1 MRTVTR
7 AIAGTLLGIV
17 IVLGVLSAAWNF
29 ALKGTPLEDMIGT
42 GVANAALDA
51 SGIKGQIDSTLRENV
66 SAIASATG
74 MSESQV
80 TSAIDQLNIES
91 WSVTTLPSDASATG
105 TFNTTYQ
112 GASATVTTY
121 ADPSYVTVDALGQ
134 ELTLS
139 VPESAQSYV
148 SLLAYL
154 WQIDSVLLAC
164 VIGQDELRALNIDG
178 RNRTRAA
185 VVIRRDRSVA
195 RNERLHVT

>member
-51 SGIKGQIDSTLRENV
+51 SGIKGQIDSTLRE
-66 SAIASATG
+66 IASATG

-91 WSVTTLPSDASATG
+91 WSVTALPSDASATG

-154 WQIDSVLLAC
+154 
-164 VIGQDELRALNIDG
+164 
-178 RNRTRAA
+178 
-185 VVIRRDRSVA
+185 
-195 RNERLHVT
+195 

>member
-91 WSVTTLPSDASATG
+91 WSVTTLPSDARSTPPTKEQAQRSPPMPTPH
-105 TFNTTYQ
+105 TSRLTPWAKSLRSPFPKAPNLTSRSLPTY
-112 GASATVTTY
+112 SC
-121 ADPSYVTVDALGQ
+121 
-134 ELTLS
+134 E
-139 VPESAQSYV
+139 
-148 SLLAYL
+148 
-154 WQIDSVLLAC
+154 
-164 VIGQDELRALNIDG
+164 
-178 RNRTRAA
+178 
-185 VVIRRDRSVA
+185 
-195 RNERLHVT
+195 

>member
-91 WSVTTLPSDASATG
+91 WSVTTLPSNATG

-154 WQIDSVLLAC
+154 
-164 VIGQDELRALNIDG
+164 
-178 RNRTRAA
+178 
-185 VVIRRDRSVA
+185 
-195 RNERLHVT
+195 

>member
-66 SAIASATG
+66 SAVASATG

-139 VPESAQSYV
+139 VPESARSYV

-154 WQIDSVLLAC
+154 
-164 VIGQDELRALNIDG
+164 
-178 RNRTRAA
+178 
-185 VVIRRDRSVA
+185 
-195 RNERLHVT
+195 

>member
-1 MRTVTR
+1 
-7 AIAGTLLGIV
+7 
-17 IVLGVLSAAWNF
+17 
-29 ALKGTPLEDMIGT
+29 
-42 GVANAALDA
+42 
-51 SGIKGQIDSTLRENV
+51 
-66 SAIASATG
+66 

-91 WSVTTLPSDASATG
+91 WSVTTLPSNASATG

-112 GASATVTTY
+112 RASATVTTY

-154 WQIDSVLLAC
+154 
-164 VIGQDELRALNIDG
+164 
-178 RNRTRAA
+178 
-185 VVIRRDRSVA
+185 
-195 RNERLHVT
+195 

>member
-66 SAIASATG
+66 SATG

-91 WSVTTLPSDASATG
+91 WSVTTLPSNASATG

-154 WQIDSVLLAC
+154 
-164 VIGQDELRALNIDG
+164 
-178 RNRTRAA
+178 
-185 VVIRRDRSVA
+185 
-195 RNERLHVT
+195 